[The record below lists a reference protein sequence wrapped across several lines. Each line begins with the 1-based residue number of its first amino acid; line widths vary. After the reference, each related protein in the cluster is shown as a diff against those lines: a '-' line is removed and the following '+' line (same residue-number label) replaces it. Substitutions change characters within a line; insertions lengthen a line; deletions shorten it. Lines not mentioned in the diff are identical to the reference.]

1 MVKYL
6 MLVLLVASYTLLQ
19 ATFTKTNFTSSKN
32 SQRLFQD
39 NLCSPRNGIS
49 VVEHLF
55 PFLIKRW
62 IAARDEITLSSNFED
77 DAFKMKLNSAVKR
90 FNFLTHKIQLFNLND
105 TLVGYVTIWKCTI
118 LLLINTRIQLISKFS
133 YYFYR
138 CK

>member
-1 MVKYL
+1 MMVKYL
-6 MLVLLVASYTLLQ
+6 MLALLVTSYTLLQ
-19 ATFTKTNFTSSKN
+19 ATFTPS

-39 NLCSPRNGIS
+39 NLCSPRNGVS

-62 IAARDEITLSSNFED
+62 IAARDEIMLSSNFED

-118 LLLINTRIQLISKFS
+118 LLLINTRIQ
-133 YYFYR
+133 
-138 CK
+138 